1 MIVSQNG
8 TIVSGG
14 TGGTPASYSLLLA
27 PSATPVVVEHPLGVQ
42 PSSVAFVD
50 VAGIPHEVD
59 WTCDTTFPFAVHLPA
74 VLEAGTLTIR

>member
-8 TIVSGG
+8 TLVSGAPG
-14 TGGTPASYSLLLA
+14 SPASFSTGLA

-42 PSSVAFVD
+42 PSLVSFVD
-50 VAGIPHEVD
+50 TAGAPHEVD
-59 WTCDTTFPFAVHLPA
+59 WRCDTTFPFAVHLAA